1 MKGDLHVHTDISD
14 SSYNI
19 EETLTMAK
27 ENDVTHIGITNHD
40 TVRGLKEAIDIGKS
54 MGIKVIP
61 GIEISAY
68 DFINNRKV
76 HILGY
81 NFNLNGENIRKI
93 CDPIL
98 EKRDKNSR
106 WQIETILENGYELD
120 LDYIKEK
127 SSSSNVIYKQH
138 IMAALIKGNYTD
150 KIYSDLYRKL
160 FKNNGICAKDIEYI
174 DVFKAV
180 EAIKADGGIAVLA
193 HPGQLNSYDII
204 PSLVS
209 KGLDGI
215 EINHHSHSK
224 EEVKKVKEI
233 NGIYNLILTGG
244 TDFHGQYGDK
254 PLKLGDI
261 VCPEEILSLF

>member
-27 ENDVTHIGITNHD
+27 ENEVTHIGITNHD

-150 KIYSDLYRKL
+150 KFIQIY
-160 FKNNGICAKDIEYI
+160 IE
-174 DVFKAV
+174 
-180 EAIKADGGIAVLA
+180 
-193 HPGQLNSYDII
+193 SY
-204 PSLVS
+204 S
-209 KGLDGI
+209 KI
-215 EINHHSHSK
+215 MEY
-224 EEVKKVKEI
+224 VQR
-233 NGIYNLILTGG
+233 T
-244 TDFHGQYGDK
+244 
-254 PLKLGDI
+254 
-261 VCPEEILSLF
+261 